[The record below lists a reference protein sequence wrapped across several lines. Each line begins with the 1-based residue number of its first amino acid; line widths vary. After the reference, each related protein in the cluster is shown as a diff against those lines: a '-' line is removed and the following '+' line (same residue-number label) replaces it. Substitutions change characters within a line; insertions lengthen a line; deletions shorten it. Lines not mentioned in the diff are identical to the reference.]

1 MTTMTADHENENR
14 SDAQADT
21 TDSHGGRERP
31 SYDDVNVPVVFLVGV
46 ISMILTFVTIWFV
59 EGIFYQWKNGLV
71 TERTYDVVN
80 TIQTTQ
86 IENQKKV
93 LTGDEEKGITS
104 VDSAIDGIVDKYRKS
119 PGSES
124 SGGPARSEDGN
135 TDGHS
140 EGH

>member
-1 MTTMTADHENENR
+1 MTADHDNQNR
-14 SDAQADT
+14 SDSQADA
-21 TDSHGGRERP
+21 TDSHGARERP
-31 SYDDVNVPVVFLVGV
+31 SYDDVNVPVVFMVGV

-71 TERTYDVVN
+71 TERSYDVVN
-80 TIQTTQ
+80 SVQSTE

-93 LTGDEEKGITS
+93 LTGDEEKGITP
-104 VDSAIDGIVDKYRKS
+104 VDSAIDSIVDKYKNS
-119 PGSES
+119 HASES
-124 SGGPARSEDGN
+124 SGEPAHSEQGK